1 MRDGLA
7 RPVTRSQPDA
17 LNGVATTCSR
27 RSSAHP
33 QRRRRKPCPPPGWPR
48 RSWTPA
54 WTLCLTEWARPT
66 HAYATCQ
73 LPFHY
78 PSIFVPATSLSG
90 CLSTTA
96 YPSIFQSYPSS
107 TTHRHSSL
115 PYNRSRSTFV
125 PREHHFL
132 LLFCCLT
139 FLLTR
144 YSQEPLFEQGTFIAA
159 AQEYSSPSFGL
170 WIATPDSYSPTD
182 LDGSHHQPT
191 SNAYIISIPI
201 WQSSD
206 HPKLLSSHSEN
217 IFLCLRS
224 SYDSGARPP
233 LSIQALRTTSRIRPT
248 SLRRT

>member
-1 MRDGLA
+1 M
-7 RPVTRSQPDA
+7 QPA
-17 LNGVATTCSR
+17 N
-27 RSSAHP
+27 
-33 QRRRRKPCPPPGWPR
+33 
-48 RSWTPA
+48 
-54 WTLCLTEWARPT
+54 
-66 HAYATCQ
+66 
-73 LPFHY
+73 
-78 PSIFVPATSLSG
+78 
-90 CLSTTA
+90 CLST
-96 YPSIFQSYPSS
+96 PLPFSS
-107 TTHRHSSL
+107 QRPASVVVSALPRTHRSSSL
-115 PYNRSRSTFV
+115 ILRPPPVVTLPFLTIDRGRHSFPANITF
-125 PREHHFL
+125 FYS
-132 LLFCCLT
+132 CCLT

-144 YSQEPLFEQGTFIAA
+144 YFQEPLFEQGTFIAA

-170 WIATPDSYSPTD
+170 SIATPDSYSPTD

-233 LSIQALRTTSRIRPT
+233 LSIQALHTTSRIRPT